1 MERLRE
7 LGFAEGRNLVIEFRT
22 AAGRI
27 ERLPELAADLA
38 RQNCDVFLAPGTEAN
53 LAGIKQAIE

>member
-1 MERLRE
+1 MQRLGE
-7 LGFAEGRNLVIEFRT
+7 LGFAEGRNLVIEFRS

-38 RQNCDVFLAPGTEAN
+38 RQNCDVLLAARGESR
-53 LAGIKQAIE
+53 